1 MYTIL
6 FMLLLILFI
15 NLRLD
20 FILYYNISTY
30 KSWKLWDGLS
40 FAIVYAKNNEFEK
53 LVLNNYYSMSSKVT
67 ENVKTYFY
75 KMIYFNPGLTLI
87 VHERVQISSELA
99 YRRHSVV
106 KLTEKFHTGCV

>member
-1 MYTIL
+1 M
-6 FMLLLILFI
+6 
-15 NLRLD
+15 
-20 FILYYNISTY
+20 
-30 KSWKLWDGLS
+30 
-40 FAIVYAKNNEFEK
+40 YAKNNELEK

-87 VHERVQISSELA
+87 VVHEGVQISSELA

-106 KLTEKFHTGCV
+106 KLTEKSHTGCV